1 MSDLATA
8 PVDDPPMAPAE
19 QLAAAE
25 DKKRMTPEQAAAASA
40 AAFEHRYHYRITIT
54 IEGRIRFL
62 SHLETVD
69 TLLGALR
76 RSGVA
81 LALSEGMRPKP
92 RIKMAMP
99 RPVATEA
106 WADLVEVELQEEIDA
121 DRFALQLSE
130 VLPAGMVLQRV
141 ERLHGAYASAASRVA
156 GATWRWQFGND
167 VTGGDLETATAQ
179 LLAADEVLVERSSPG
194 KQPKR
199 VDVRRFLGD
208 VHVVATGDAP
218 TLRAYVRL
226 TEAGSAKPEEVI
238 RALGVVSGRTFAPAR
253 TVRESIAIAEPGTGG
268 RVAEPE
274 LVGADVPEGPAKPWG
289 AC

>member
-1 MSDLATA
+1 MAELAIDA
-8 PVDDPPMAPAE
+8 PVV
-19 QLAAAE
+19 
-25 DKKRMTPEQAAAASA
+25 DKKRMTPEESAAASA
-40 AAFEHRYHYRITIT
+40 AAFEDRFHYRITIT

-76 RSGVA
+76 RSGVT

-156 GATWRWQFGND
+156 GATWRWRFGPD
-167 VTGGDLETATAQ
+167 VSATDLEDAARQ
-179 LLAADEVLVERSSPG
+179 LRAADEVQVERASPG

-208 VHVVATGDAP
+208 VHVAAGEEGP
-218 TLRAYVRL
+218 QLRAYVRL

-238 RALGVVSGRTFAPAR
+238 RALGVVSGRSFAPTR

-274 LVGADVPEGPAKPWG
+274 LVGADVPEGPARPWG

>member
-1 MSDLATA
+1 MADTV
-8 PVDDPPMAPAE
+8 VDPIDPRITSPE
-19 QLAAAE
+19 RAAA
-25 DKKRMTPEQAAAASA
+25 DSA
-40 AAFEHRYHYRITIT
+40 AAFRDRYHYRITIA
-54 IEGRIRFL
+54 IEGRVRFL

-106 WADLVEVELQEEIDA
+106 WSDLVEVELQEEIDP
-121 DRFALQLSE
+121 DQFALQLSE
-130 VLPAGMVLQRV
+130 VLPAGLVLQRV

-156 GATWRWQFGND
+156 GATWRWLFD
-167 VTGGDLETATAQ
+167 PVHVSTSDLEEAVRQ
-179 LLAADEVLVERSSPG
+179 LLAADEVLVERASPG
-194 KQPKR
+194 KRPKH
-199 VDVRRFLGD
+199 VDVRRYIGD
-208 VHVVATGDAP
+208 VQVVATGDQP

-238 RALGVVSGRTFAPAR
+238 RALGVAAGRAYAPLG
-253 TVRESIAIAEPGTGG
+253 TVREMIAIAEPGMGG
-268 RVAEPE
+268 RIAEPE
-274 LVGADVPEGPAKPWG
+274 LVGADVPDGPAKPWG

>member
-1 MSDLATA
+1 
-8 PVDDPPMAPAE
+8 MAGASSTDA
-19 QLAAAE
+19 QLAEWGAE
-25 DKKRMTPEQAAAASA
+25 NGFAVREKLRISPEQAAAESA

-76 RSGVA
+76 RSGVT

-106 WADLVEVELQEEIDA
+106 WADLVEVELAEEIDA
-121 DRFALQLSE
+121 DRFALQLLE

-156 GATWRWQFGND
+156 GATWRWQFGDD
-167 VTGGDLETATAQ
+167 VTPSQLEEAARQ
-179 LLAADEVLVERSSPG
+179 LAAAEELPVERVSPG
-194 KQPKR
+194 KQPKH

-208 VHVVATGDAP
+208 VQVVATGELPA
-218 TLRAYVRL
+218 LRAFVRL

-238 RALGVVSGRTFAPAR
+238 RALGAVSGREFAPTR
-253 TVRESIAIAEPGTGG
+253 TVRESIAIAEPGSGG